1 MLRYAKSFVFFNSIY
16 VHILFRKMRYL
27 VCLPSLVQCT
37 IVLCMDIVGF
47 EIPDVDAD
55 RLLRPTDFVQY
66 IADKQD
72 VYD

>member
-1 MLRYAKSFVFFNSIY
+1 
-16 VHILFRKMRYL
+16 MRYL